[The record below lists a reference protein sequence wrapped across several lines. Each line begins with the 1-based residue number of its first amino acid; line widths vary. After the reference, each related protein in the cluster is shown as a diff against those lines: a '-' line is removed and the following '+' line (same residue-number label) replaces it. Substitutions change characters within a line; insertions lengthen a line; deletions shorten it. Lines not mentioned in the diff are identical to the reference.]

1 MAATLLPMGAF
12 AAETDK
18 AILPGASGISGYDSQ
33 NRYDYLYYGQWED
46 APIQWRVL
54 DDQTNT
60 GEEGLFVLSEGCL
73 GTGSWGNIPFDDTNP
88 KSNAWQGSDAQAWC
102 NTLYTEHF
110 TAGEQGAVLATTKSD
125 DAYDSTSTAF
135 HPSFVAVENILNGDK
150 VFFLSA
156 QEAETAAYGFTDDAS
171 RVARY
176 QNVRNG
182 LWWLRSPLVGLAAD
196 SAGYINGGFTYYQWV
211 ASDNMARPAFNLDT
225 DSVLFTSA
233 AMGGKVSQGTIS
245 PIAAYT
251 GNEWKLT
258 LLDNTRSSFTA
269 KATAK
274 QGDTITISYDNAVT
288 GANEY
293 LSVMIADADGNYTHY
308 GRMLHLDGT
317 TNGASGTVNLDLSGL
332 DLSGKTL
339 YVFNEQYN
347 GGANDDTKLTD
358 YASALVPISLAD
370 PYNVWICGTQVTSD
384 NASDVLADGG
394 TVTYDPATHT
404 LILNGA
410 TLNQTREDSAISVGQ
425 FDQALTIR
433 LEGTNTI
440 SSIGLAVDSA
450 SSLIIQ
456 GTQAGNL
463 TAQGGVRLADGA
475 TLSFT
480 PASGTLLE
488 VKADDAHL
496 PGSPYDATVEL
507 DAQALQLL
515 ADATTIRVG
524 THVHAGGTATC
535 HDLAVCDDCGRAY
548 GELNPNNHVWEDTY
562 TVDVAPTCTQ
572 AGSQSIH
579 CQFCDATT
587 DTQEVP
593 ALGHSFTH
601 YEYNH
606 DATCTQNGTE
616 TAQCDRYDATDT
628 REKADSALAHTA
640 TKVEAKAPTC
650 TEPGNKEYWHC
661 PVCGLYFDDEAL
673 TQEITLEDT
682 VLAPKGHGETELKN
696 SKEAPVPPKGT
707 PGTRCARTAEP
718 CWSRAKPFPSWHTTM
733 STACAPPAEP
743 LIPTPPSPLRLPPP
757 HRHLPPP
764 RSLASLLRPEISA
777 I

>member
-73 GTGSWGNIPFDDTNP
+73 GTGNWGNMPFDDTNP

-196 SAGYINGGFTYYQWV
+196 SAGYINGG
-211 ASDNMARPAFNLDT
+211 
-225 DSVLFTSA
+225 
-233 AMGGKVSQGTIS
+233 
-245 PIAAYT
+245 
-251 GNEWKLT
+251 
-258 LLDNTRSSFTA
+258 
-269 KATAK
+269 
-274 QGDTITISYDNAVT
+274 
-288 GANEY
+288 
-293 LSVMIADADGNYTHY
+293 
-308 GRMLHLDGT
+308 
-317 TNGASGTVNLDLSGL
+317 
-332 DLSGKTL
+332 
-339 YVFNEQYN
+339 
-347 GGANDDTKLTD
+347 ANDDTKLTD

-384 NASDVLADGG
+384 NASDVLGNG

-404 LILNGA
+404 LTLNGA

-463 TAQGGVRLADGA
+463 TAQGGVRLAQGA

-535 HDLAVCDDCGRAY
+535 HDQAVCDDCSRPY

-616 TAQCDRYDATDT
+616 TAQCDRCNATDT
-628 REKADSALAHTA
+628 REKADSALGHTA

-650 TEPGNKEYWHC
+650 TEPGNQEYWHC

-696 SKEAPVPPKGT
+696 AKEAT
-707 PGTRCARTAEP
+707 CTAEGYTGDKVCKDCGTVLEQGQAIP
-718 CWSRAKPFPSWHTTM
+718 KLAHHYVNGVC
-733 STACAPPAEP
+733 TACGAADPNAPK
-743 LIPTPPSPLRLPPP
+743 PTPTPTPTPTPAPTQKPSQPPQTGDFIN
-757 HRHLPPP
+757 LTVWM
-764 RSLASLLRPEISA
+764 LALALSGGLAAVVVVRQRKRG
-777 I
+777 

>member
-73 GTGSWGNIPFDDTNP
+73 GTGNWGNIPFDDTNP

-196 SAGYINGGFTYYQWV
+196 SAGYINGG
-211 ASDNMARPAFNLDT
+211 
-225 DSVLFTSA
+225 
-233 AMGGKVSQGTIS
+233 
-245 PIAAYT
+245 
-251 GNEWKLT
+251 
-258 LLDNTRSSFTA
+258 
-269 KATAK
+269 
-274 QGDTITISYDNAVT
+274 
-288 GANEY
+288 
-293 LSVMIADADGNYTHY
+293 
-308 GRMLHLDGT
+308 
-317 TNGASGTVNLDLSGL
+317 
-332 DLSGKTL
+332 
-339 YVFNEQYN
+339 
-347 GGANDDTKLTD
+347 ANDDTKLTD

-394 TVTYDPATHT
+394 TATYDPATHT
-404 LILNGA
+404 LTLNGA

-475 TLSFT
+475 SLSFT

-488 VKADDAHL
+488 VKADDTHL

-524 THVHAGGTATC
+524 THTHTGGTATC
-535 HDLAVCDDCGRAY
+535 DDIAVCDDCGRPY
-548 GELNPNNHVWEDTY
+548 GELNPDNHVWEDTY

-616 TAQCDRYDATDT
+616 TAQCDRCDATDT
-628 REKADSALAHTA
+628 REKADSALGHTA

-650 TEPGNKEYWHC
+650 TEPGNQEYWHC

-673 TQEITLEDT
+673 TQEITLEYT
-682 VLAPKGHGETELKN
+682 L
-696 SKEAPVPPKGT
+696 PPRAT
-707 PGTRCARTAEP
+707 
-718 CWSRAKPFPSWHTTM
+718 AKPS
-733 STACAPPAEP
+733 
-743 LIPTPPSPLRLPPP
+743 
-757 HRHLPPP
+757 
-764 RSLASLLRPEISA
+764 
-777 I
+777 

>member
-73 GTGSWGNIPFDDTNP
+73 GTGNWGNIPFDDTNP

-196 SAGYINGGFTYYQWV
+196 SAGYINGG
-211 ASDNMARPAFNLDT
+211 
-225 DSVLFTSA
+225 
-233 AMGGKVSQGTIS
+233 
-245 PIAAYT
+245 
-251 GNEWKLT
+251 
-258 LLDNTRSSFTA
+258 
-269 KATAK
+269 
-274 QGDTITISYDNAVT
+274 
-288 GANEY
+288 
-293 LSVMIADADGNYTHY
+293 
-308 GRMLHLDGT
+308 
-317 TNGASGTVNLDLSGL
+317 
-332 DLSGKTL
+332 
-339 YVFNEQYN
+339 
-347 GGANDDTKLTD
+347 ANDDTKLTD

-394 TVTYDPATHT
+394 TATYDPATHT
-404 LILNGA
+404 LTLNGA

-456 GTQAGNL
+456 GTQTGNL
-463 TAQGGVRLADGA
+463 NAQGGVRLADGA

-496 PGSPYDATVEL
+496 PGSPYDASVEL

-535 HDLAVCDDCGRAY
+535 HDQAVCDDCGRAY

-616 TAQCDRYDATDT
+616 TAQCDRCDATDT
-628 REKADSALAHTA
+628 REKADSALGHTA

-650 TEPGNKEYWHC
+650 TEPGNQEYWHC

-682 VLAPKGHGETELKN
+682 L
-696 SKEAPVPPKGT
+696 PPRAT
-707 PGTRCARTAEP
+707 
-718 CWSRAKPFPSWHTTM
+718 AKPS
-733 STACAPPAEP
+733 
-743 LIPTPPSPLRLPPP
+743 
-757 HRHLPPP
+757 
-764 RSLASLLRPEISA
+764 
-777 I
+777 

>member
-1 MAATLLPMGAF
+1 MKKQLAVSFLSLCMAATLLPMGAF

-73 GTGSWGNIPFDDTNP
+73 GTGNWGNIPFDDTNP

-196 SAGYINGGFTYYQWV
+196 SAGYINGG
-211 ASDNMARPAFNLDT
+211 
-225 DSVLFTSA
+225 
-233 AMGGKVSQGTIS
+233 
-245 PIAAYT
+245 
-251 GNEWKLT
+251 
-258 LLDNTRSSFTA
+258 
-269 KATAK
+269 
-274 QGDTITISYDNAVT
+274 
-288 GANEY
+288 
-293 LSVMIADADGNYTHY
+293 
-308 GRMLHLDGT
+308 
-317 TNGASGTVNLDLSGL
+317 
-332 DLSGKTL
+332 
-339 YVFNEQYN
+339 
-347 GGANDDTKLTD
+347 ANDDTKLTD

-394 TVTYDPATHT
+394 TATYDPATHT
-404 LILNGA
+404 LTLNGA

-456 GTQAGNL
+456 GTQTGNL
-463 TAQGGVRLADGA
+463 NAQGGVRLADGA

-496 PGSPYDATVEL
+496 PGSPYDASVEL

-535 HDLAVCDDCGRAY
+535 HDQAVCDDCGRAY

-616 TAQCDRYDATDT
+616 TAQCDRCDATDT
-628 REKADSALAHTA
+628 REKADSALGHTA

-650 TEPGNKEYWHC
+650 TEPGNQEYWHC

-682 VLAPKGHGETELKN
+682 L
-696 SKEAPVPPKGT
+696 PPRAT
-707 PGTRCARTAEP
+707 
-718 CWSRAKPFPSWHTTM
+718 AKPS
-733 STACAPPAEP
+733 
-743 LIPTPPSPLRLPPP
+743 
-757 HRHLPPP
+757 
-764 RSLASLLRPEISA
+764 
-777 I
+777 

>member
-73 GTGSWGNIPFDDTNP
+73 GTGNWGNMPFDDTNP

-196 SAGYINGGFTYYQWV
+196 SAGYINGG
-211 ASDNMARPAFNLDT
+211 
-225 DSVLFTSA
+225 
-233 AMGGKVSQGTIS
+233 
-245 PIAAYT
+245 
-251 GNEWKLT
+251 
-258 LLDNTRSSFTA
+258 
-269 KATAK
+269 
-274 QGDTITISYDNAVT
+274 
-288 GANEY
+288 
-293 LSVMIADADGNYTHY
+293 
-308 GRMLHLDGT
+308 
-317 TNGASGTVNLDLSGL
+317 
-332 DLSGKTL
+332 
-339 YVFNEQYN
+339 
-347 GGANDDTKLTD
+347 ANDDTKLTD

-384 NASDVLADGG
+384 NASDVLGDG
-394 TVTYDPATHT
+394 TVTYDPATHVLT
-404 LILNGA
+404 LNGA
-410 TLNQTREDSAISVGQ
+410 TLNQTQEDSAISVGQ

-480 PASGTLLE
+480 HASGTLLE

-524 THVHAGGTATC
+524 THTHTGGTATC
-535 HDLAVCDDCGRAY
+535 HDQAVCDDCSRPY
-548 GELNPNNHVWEDTY
+548 GELNPDNHVWEDTY

-616 TAQCDRYDATDT
+616 TAQCDRCDATDT
-628 REKADSALAHTA
+628 REKADSALGHTA

-650 TEPGNKEYWHC
+650 TEPGNQEYWHC

-696 SKEAPVPPKGT
+696 AKEAT
-707 PGTRCARTAEP
+707 CTAEGYTGDKVCKDCGTVLEQGKAIP
-718 CWSRAKPFPSWHTTM
+718 KLAHHYVNGVC
-733 STACAPPAEP
+733 TACGAADPNAPK
-743 LIPTPPSPLRLPPP
+743 PTPTPTPTPTPAPTQKPSQPPQTGDFSN
-757 HRHLPPP
+757 LTVWM
-764 RSLASLLRPEISA
+764 LALALSGGLSA
-777 I
+777 VVVVRQRKRG

>member
-1 MAATLLPMGAF
+1 MKKQLAVSFLSLCMAATLLPMGAF

-33 NRYDYLYYGQWED
+33 NSYDYLYYGQWED

-73 GTGSWGNIPFDDTNP
+73 GTGNWGNIPFDDTNP

-196 SAGYINGGFTYYQWV
+196 SAGYINGGT
-211 ASDNMARPAFNLDT
+211 
-225 DSVLFTSA
+225 
-233 AMGGKVSQGTIS
+233 
-245 PIAAYT
+245 
-251 GNEWKLT
+251 
-258 LLDNTRSSFTA
+258 
-269 KATAK
+269 
-274 QGDTITISYDNAVT
+274 
-288 GANEY
+288 
-293 LSVMIADADGNYTHY
+293 
-308 GRMLHLDGT
+308 
-317 TNGASGTVNLDLSGL
+317 
-332 DLSGKTL
+332 
-339 YVFNEQYN
+339 
-347 GGANDDTKLTD
+347 NDDTKLTD

-370 PYNVWICGTQVTSD
+370 PYHVWICGTQVTSD
-384 NASDVLADGG
+384 NASDVLADG

-404 LILNGA
+404 LTLNGA

-524 THVHAGGTATC
+524 THVHVGGTATC
-535 HDLAVCDDCGRAY
+535 HDQAVCDDCGRAY

-616 TAQCDRYDATDT
+616 TAQCDRCDATDT

-650 TEPGNKEYWHC
+650 TEPGNQEYWHC

-696 SKEAPVPPKGT
+696 AKEAT
-707 PGTRCARTAEP
+707 CTAEGYTGDKV
-718 CWSRAKPFPSWHTTM
+718 CKDCG
-733 STACAPPAEP
+733 TADPNAPK
-743 LIPTPPSPLRLPPP
+743 PTPTPTPAPTPAPTQKPSQPPQTGDFSN
-757 HRHLPPP
+757 LTVWM
-764 RSLASLLRPEISA
+764 LALALSGGLAAVVVVRQRKRG
-777 I
+777 